1 MSTRFSRA
9 DQDTV
14 IDLAN
19 WGHVCVRCTHPWWRH
34 VLPGRTCPNTARRI
48 RAGAQTEEDI
58 PEPVRAV
65 PVRPV
70 THYWLREDEPHS
82 VSTESAEPGVLR
94 VDVPYWSEE
103 DTPLPM
109 DTIVIRGVHHRVLET
124 QVVTDDHV
132 SVSMVVMDEE
142 DR

>member
-14 IDLAN
+14 LDLAN
-19 WGHVCVRCTHPWWRH
+19 WGHVCVRCRHPWWRH

-48 RAGAQTEEDI
+48 LGGAQTEEDI
-58 PEPVRAV
+58 PEHVRAV

-82 VSTESAEPGVLR
+82 VSTDAGREVLR
-94 VDVPYWSEE
+94 VEVPYWSEE
-103 DTPLPM
+103 STPLPM
-109 DTIVIRGVHHRVLET
+109 DTVVIRGVHHRVLET
-124 QVVTDDHV
+124 QVLHATGRV
-132 SVSMVVMDEE
+132 SVSMVVMEKE

>member
-14 IDLAN
+14 VDLAN
-19 WGHVCVRCTHPWWRH
+19 WGHLCVRCTHPWWRH

-48 RAGAQTEEDI
+48 LAGAQTEEDI
-58 PEPVRAV
+58 PEHVRAV

-82 VSTESAEPGVLR
+82 VSPENGLPGVLR
-94 VDVPYWSEE
+94 VEVPYWSEE
-103 DTPLPM
+103 GTPLPM

-124 QVVTDDHV
+124 QVSTGDHV
-132 SVSMVVMDEE
+132 SVSMIVMGEE